1 MKKYIIYY
9 NKRNIKIAFA
19 FAAVIFILF
28 FVVSLIYDVIENDV
42 LISFSPFVF
51 AAISVAIASLYTIR
65 FKKMI
70 EKQEKLYDV
79 QFQDKDIER
88 LETTLFLSDE
98 WLIWAGSCAF
108 YKKHIDSIN
117 SVRRYAQAGGSSN
130 EITVK
135 TVDGKKYTIWCLS
148 SSNVKRIKKWLNT

>member
-42 LISFSPFVF
+42 LISFLPFVY

-108 YKKHIDSIN
+108 YKKHIKSIN

>member
-1 MKKYIIYY
+1 MKKYITYY

-42 LISFSPFVF
+42 LISFLPFVY

-108 YKKHIDSIN
+108 YKKHIKSIN